1 MKIVIRH
8 LSLSVVALLIVSL
21 GSATYGAP
29 GKSEGTGGWEPSADH
44 LESVVISLNSD
55 PLVDEEPACVALQL
69 GINLLSD
76 TIMPPPIG
84 ISVVP
89 ADEVVLF
96 PTIGGVEI
104 VNPANG
110 KPGEPDGLLNEE
122 LCLSFTPEGVPT
134 AVSLNQLLQRFTSL
148 GGFIEV
154 CPLCK
159 AERFPDDD
167 PNFDAPVSNG
177 VDIHNLFLF
186 ADKVITF

>member
-1 MKIVIRH
+1 MKIVIRN
-8 LSLSVVALLIVSL
+8 LSLSVVVLLIVSL

-29 GKSEGTGGWEPSADH
+29 GKSKGKGGWEPSADH

-69 GINLLSD
+69 GINLLSN

-84 ISVVP
+84 IPVVP

-96 PTIGGVEI
+96 PTVGGVEI

-110 KPGEPDGLLNEE
+110 KPDEPDGLLNKE
-122 LCLSFTPEGVPT
+122 LCLSFTPEGEPT

-159 AERFPDDD
+159 AKRFPDED
-167 PNFDAPVSNG
+167 PNFHAPVSNG